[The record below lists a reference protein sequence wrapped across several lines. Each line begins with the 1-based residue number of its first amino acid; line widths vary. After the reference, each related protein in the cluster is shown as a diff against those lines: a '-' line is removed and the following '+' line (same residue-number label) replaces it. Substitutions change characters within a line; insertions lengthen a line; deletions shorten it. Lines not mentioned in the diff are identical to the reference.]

1 MFFNSRGVALLLAIS
16 IASVTTAFLSLV
28 NDVPRAALFVAFIIS
43 FSSTYILTNVVLEFL
58 FFREI
63 NKIYILL
70 EKVRKKDLNIKV
82 SETQIKTSLN
92 PLQRLNQEISSYA
105 SLKQREIDELKKLA
119 TFRREFLADVSH
131 ELKTPIFA
139 AQGFIHT
146 LLDGAVED
154 KSVRHKFLKKAAKNL
169 DGLDRLV
176 QDLLTL
182 SHMET
187 GEIKMHFEVFNIF
200 TLTQEVLEQLEYKVE
215 KKRMQIGFAPDC
227 PREVF
232 VNADYQ
238 RICQVM
244 LNLISNSIKYTKD
257 GGEITI
263 DFEKDKGDV
272 TIMVKDTGRGIPPEH
287 IKRIF
292 ERFYRVEKSRSR
304 DKGGTGLGL
313 AIVKHILEAHKS
325 KVNVISEVGKGSTF
339 SFKLPKGKVEEKVKV
354 GK

>member
-1 MFFNSRGVALLLAIS
+1 MLLAVS

-43 FSSTYILTNVVLEFL
+43 FSATYILTNVVLEFL

-63 NKIYILL
+63 NKIYTLL
-70 EKVRKKDLNIKV
+70 DKIRKKDLNFIESAK
-82 SETQIKTSLN
+82 KPSLN
-92 PLQRLNQEISSYA
+92 PLQRLNQEIFTYA

-154 KSVRHKFLKKAAKNL
+154 KSVRLKFLKKAAKNL

-187 GEIKMHFEVFNIF
+187 GEIKMNFEVFNLY
-200 TLTQEVLEQLEYKVE
+200 TLTQDVLEQLEYKGE
-215 KKRMQIGFAPDC
+215 KKKIHIGFAPDC
-227 PREVF
+227 PKEVY

-244 LNLISNSIKYTKD
+244 LNLISNSIKYTKE

-263 DFEKDKGDV
+263 LFEKDKGDV
-272 TIMVKDTGRGIPPEH
+272 IIYVKDTGRGIPPEH

-325 KVNVISEVGKGSTF
+325 KVHVTSVVGKGSVF
-339 SFKLPKGKVEEKVKV
+339 SFRLPKGKVEEKVKV
-354 GK
+354 GNG